1 MPETAIIE
9 VGNRELKLSNLQKV
23 LYPDAGFSKRQV
35 IDYYIR
41 VAPFVLPHLEGRPL
55 TMKRYP
61 DGVEAEFFYEKNA
74 PKHRPD
80 WVKTAPVWSE
90 GNRRNMDF
98 VMAQDLPT
106 LVWLANLASL
116 ELHTSLSK
124 AKDMLCP
131 TMMVFDLDPGPPANI
146 VQCCQVAFWLR
157 EIFVHFG
164 LESFPKTSGSKG
176 LQIYVPLNT
185 PTSYEKTKPFAHALA
200 QLLEH
205 DHRDQVVSEMKKEK
219 RGGKVFIDWSQN
231 DDHKTTVCVYSLR
244 AREKPTASTPVTWE
258 EVERCWKK
266 KDPKLLVFEA
276 GQVLDRCEKYGDL
289 FGNVEKLKQRL
300 PDVKSSAAQLDI
312 AAQAEPRPA
321 AKPAS
326 KARSKRSANSR
337 SRAKVKSGRL

>member
-41 VAPFVLPHLEGRPL
+41 VAPFILPHLEGRPL

-80 WVKTAPVWSE
+80 WVKTAPVWSD

-185 PTSYEKTKPFAHALA
+185 PASYDKTKPFAHALA

-276 GQVLDRCEKYGDL
+276 AQVIDRCEKYGDL
-289 FGNVEKLKQRL
+289 FADVEKLRQKL
-300 PDVKSSAAQLDI
+300 PDVKSGTAQVEI
-312 AAQAEPRPA
+312 AAQAEPGAGTKSA
-321 AKPAS
+321 AKS
-326 KARSKRSANSR
+326 RSKKAARGS
-337 SRAKVKSGRL
+337 SRAKVKTGRL